1 MSSSQILKCHNPGF
15 AHSVNVR
22 SSLKEQWPQV
32 CDQPWEEINT
42 HYLHENA
49 LVVHIYNILNDL
61 ILNEDQTPLKYVPTT
76 NVTIAEAYTS
86 QRTKEGTKEQSIYQT
101 EEGMTN
107 VP

>member
-15 AHSVNVR
+15 AHSINVR

-32 CDQPWEEINT
+32 CDQLWEEVNN

-61 ILNEDQTPLKYVPTT
+61 ILTEDQTPLKYVPTT

>member
-15 AHSVNVR
+15 AHSINVR

-32 CDQPWEEINT
+32 CDQLWEEVNN

-76 NVTIAEAYTS
+76 NATIAEAYTS